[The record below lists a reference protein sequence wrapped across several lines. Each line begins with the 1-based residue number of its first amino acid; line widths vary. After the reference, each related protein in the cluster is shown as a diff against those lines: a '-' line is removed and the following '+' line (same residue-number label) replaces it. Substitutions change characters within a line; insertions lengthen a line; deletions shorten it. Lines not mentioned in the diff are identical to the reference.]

1 MKRNKS
7 FWNWCKNG
15 FILQKMSV
23 LALAVLFIISH
34 AMVSCT
40 GRPVNL
46 PKEAVKTPG
55 RDSLPVMVFEH
66 DFANLGKMDMGEK
79 AGVDFIFT
87 NTGGSNLV
95 ILSVETSCGCTVPE
109 WDKKPVPPG
118 QKGKIRVV
126 FDSSGAAGM
135 QNKSIR
141 VISNAKIR
149 ETDLMIS
156 AEVKLNE

>member
-1 MKRNKS
+1 M
-7 FWNWCKNG
+7 
-15 FILQKMSV
+15 
-23 LALAVLFIISH
+23 AVLFIVFH
-34 AMVSCT
+34 AMISCT
-40 GRPVNL
+40 SRSDHL
-46 PKEAVKTPG
+46 PKEAVTAPG
-55 RDSLPVMVFEH
+55 SDSLPVIVFDH

-79 AGVDFIFT
+79 AGVDFMFT

-126 FDSSGAAGM
+126 FDSAGAAGM

-156 AEVKLNE
+156 AEVKLN

>member
-1 MKRNKS
+1 MS
-7 FWNWCKNG
+7 F
-15 FILQKMSV
+15 
-23 LALAVLFIISH
+23 LAIFVLF
-34 AMVSCT
+34 MVSCT
-40 GRPVNL
+40 GRSAHL
-46 PKEAVKTPG
+46 PRGGEKATGK
-55 RDSLPVMVFEH
+55 DSLPVMAFAH

-79 AGVDFIFT
+79 AGVDFTFT
-87 NTGGSNLV
+87 NTGGSDLL

-126 FDSSGAAGM
+126 FDSSGTAGM

-141 VISNAKIR
+141 VISNAKNR

-156 AEVKLNE
+156 AEVMLNQYVNE